1 MPRATVPSTA
11 EAKAVHADE
20 GGSDMNDKKR
30 LMRQIQVFSFA
41 VYEAAL
47 YLDGH
52 PNDKKAM
59 EYYNKYSDK
68 LAELT
73 EKYEHSFGPLTI
85 KGNKGHAWKWTE
97 SAWPWEYSCD

>member
-1 MPRATVPSTA
+1 
-11 EAKAVHADE
+11 
-20 GGSDMNDKKR
+20 MNEQKR

-52 PNDKKAM
+52 PHDKRAI
-59 EYYNKYSDK
+59 EYYNRYQRK

-73 EKYEHSFGPLTI
+73 EKYERHFGPLTI
-85 KGNKGHAWKWTE
+85 RGNNSSEWKWTNG
-97 SAWPWEYSCD
+97 AWPWEYSCD